1 MSTAASSTKP
11 NGTSPVTDV
20 FVLSPEKFQIEVHEI
35 GLSKN
40 NPISSTFKWNKEE
53 KGILYQNQSFSV
65 DVAPGKGLTSPL
77 PLSQPAKDSYNYA
90 YLLLRNSFTIKA
102 TATWASPPGTIDYS
116 TNTGETT
123 SNIANYAEFT
133 KELPGFGAGG
143 AFASYF
149 DGTSEGFSKVQGL
162 LLQADKITTAT
173 GFADAAYILAVF
185 ENKLD
190 IGYGDSLKVNINTSN
205 RTTIGPTPP
214 GDWQN
219 NNPVFGSGPF
229 IFTITKK

>member
-1 MSTAASSTKP
+1 MTTAASSAKP
-11 NGTSPVTDV
+11 TTGNDE

-40 NPISSTFKWNKEE
+40 NPISSTPNWNREE

-123 SNIANYAEFT
+123 SNIANYDEFT
-133 KELPGFGAGG
+133 KALPPFGAGG
-143 AFASYF
+143 AFDDYF
-149 DGTSEGFSKVQGL
+149 DGTSQGFPKVQGL
-162 LLQADKITTAT
+162 LLQADKRTTAT
-173 GFADAAYILAVF
+173 NLSNAAYILAVF

-190 IGYGDSLKVNINTSN
+190 IGYGDSLKVNVSTTN
-205 RTTIGPTPP
+205 RTTIGVATA
-214 GDWQN
+214 WN
-219 NNPVFGSGPF
+219 INSPVFGSGPF

>member
-1 MSTAASSTKP
+1 MTTAASSALP
-11 NGTSPVTDV
+11 SSGSHE

-40 NPISSTFKWNKEE
+40 NPISSTFKWNREE
-53 KGILYQNQSFSV
+53 KGILYKNQSFSV

-77 PLSQPAKDSYNYA
+77 LLSQPGRDSYNYA

-102 TATWASPPGTIDYS
+102 TATFASGGGPLYS
-116 TNTGETT
+116 TSSGG
-123 SNIANYAEFT
+123 SDDASSAYAEFT

-149 DGTSEGFSKVQGL
+149 DGSLQGFPKVQGL
-162 LLQADKITTAT
+162 LLQADKRTTAT

-214 GDWQN
+214 GTGVMADAA
-219 NNPVFGSGPF
+219 FL
-229 IFTITKK
+229 ILL